1 MLRLIPLILGACL
14 VAGCPVLSPAPEGKI
29 KSLDTA
35 KSDIGYSLYVPK
47 WYTPQED
54 WPLVITLHGT
64 FGYDGAH
71 LQVREIAYLADRY
84 GFILVAPQL
93 KSVQGILPVE
103 KHLWRRD
110 LARDRA
116 LVLEL
121 IDELSGTYNI
131 DRDTVLLTGFSA
143 GGYVMY
149 DAGLRYPDRFQMLI
163 GRSINCSMTIFE
175 DIELTDEAR
184 KLPIFIFW
192 GKDDPAADMGWEAF
206 EYLRM
211 RGFYN
216 MRKKRIQ
223 GGHWRHPKVAIDEWL
238 PYWATRHQ
246 TKAQRLG
253 RQPE

>member
-1 MLRLIPLILGACL
+1 MRRLVVLIFGMCF

-29 KSLDTA
+29 HDLDAA
-35 KSDIGYSLYVPK
+35 KSGAGYSLYVPK
-47 WYTPQED
+47 WYTPEED
-54 WPLVITLHGT
+54 WPLVISLHGT

-71 LQVREIAYLADRY
+71 RQVREIAYLADRH

-103 KHLWRRD
+103 KNLWRRD

-121 IDELSGTYNI
+121 IDELSDTYNI
-131 DRDTVLLTGFSA
+131 DTDTVLLTGFSA
-143 GGYVMY
+143 GGFVMY
-149 DAGLRYPDRFQMLI
+149 DAGLRHPDRFHMLI
-163 GRSINCSMTIFE
+163 GRSINCSTDIFE
-175 DIELTDEAR
+175 EVELTDEAR
-184 KLPIFIFW
+184 KLNIFLFW
-192 GKDDPAADMGWEAF
+192 GKDDPAADMGWKAY

-216 MRKKRIQ
+216 TRKDRIK
-223 GGHWRHPKVAIDEWL
+223 GGHWRHPKVAIDEWVL
-238 PYWATRHQ
+238 YWADRHK
-246 TKAQRLG
+246 TKAHRFG

>member
-1 MLRLIPLILGACL
+1 MRRLVVLILGACF

-29 KSLDTA
+29 LDLDTA
-35 KSDIGYSLYVPK
+35 DSDAGYSLYVPK

-54 WPLVITLHGT
+54 WPLVISLHGT

-71 LQVREIAYLADRY
+71 RQVREIAYLADRY

-121 IDELSGTYNI
+121 IDELAGKYNI
-131 DRDTVLLTGFSA
+131 DTQSVLLTGFSA
-143 GGYVMY
+143 GGFVMY
-149 DAGLRYPDRFQMLI
+149 DAGMRHPDRFHMLV
-163 GRSINCSMTIFE
+163 GRSINCSTDIFE
-175 DIELTDEAR
+175 DIELTDAAR
-184 KLPIFIFW
+184 RLRIFLFW
-192 GKDDPAADMGWEAF
+192 GQDDPAADMGWQAY

-216 MRKKRIQ
+216 TRKRRIK
-223 GGHWRHPKVAIDEWL
+223 GGHWRHPKVAIDEWMLYL
-238 PYWATRHQ
+238 PTRHQ
-246 TKAQRLG
+246 NKAHRLG
-253 RQPE
+253 RKVE